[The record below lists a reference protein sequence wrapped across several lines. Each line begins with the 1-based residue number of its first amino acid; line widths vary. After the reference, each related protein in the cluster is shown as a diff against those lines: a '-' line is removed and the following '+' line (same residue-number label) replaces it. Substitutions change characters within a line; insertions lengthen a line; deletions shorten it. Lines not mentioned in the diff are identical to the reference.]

1 AMNDYLRAELPILD
15 VLTSFHDAPDGCACR
30 KPKPGLLLAAER
42 RWRLDRQRSFMIG
55 DRWSDI
61 VAGQSAGCRTA
72 LVEKPY
78 SRRERCTPDFCA
90 ADLAEAVHWILGSG
104 KENSA

>member
-1 AMNDYLRAELPILD
+1 MFQRQGETQAALNILKSAID
-15 VLTSFHDAPDGCACR
+15 RFDGA
-30 KPKPGLLLAAER
+30 GLLLAAAR

-78 SRRERCTPDFCA
+78 SRRKRCTPDFCA
-90 ADLAEAVHWILGSG
+90 ADLAEAVHWILGSE
-104 KENSA
+104 KEISA